1 MLPNIIE
8 AFADLPDNRRD
19 HPNRLHKLIDIVVIV
34 IWGTLANLDSWE
46 DIALYA
52 RDKEELLREYLE
64 LPYGIPSRDTLIR
77 TFALLD
83 PMIFAATFS
92 TWMEQASPES
102 REIIRQLQLDGKW
115 LLGTKNTG
123 TGKIQAMQE
132 ALKLVTLWSGEERL
146 VLAQQAVGE
155 GSSEVTTAPEILGGM
170 NLTNAVVR
178 MDAAHAQLETL
189 SVIQRQQGQ
198 YMVGVKK
205 NQKNLYQ
212 AIADLFDDH
221 QDKAETFESF
231 DVKHGR
237 VEQRQIWGLSLE
249 MPCCEQLKLADCR
262 IKQWREVGLRGFHKV
277 EQKTRRGGKES
288 QESRYYIASVTAN
301 AQDALEMVRGYWS
314 IENKQHYILDVTFN
328 EDANRTRT
336 GFAAQNLA
344 LVRRIVLNL
353 LSLERTRRLEAG
365 VKKVSMR
372 AMRVRAGWNDVALLE
387 LLGLK
392 PLERSPT
399 GQNSVDS

>member
-146 VLAQQAVGE
+146 VLAQQTVGE

-178 MDAAHAQLETL
+178 MDAAHA
-189 SVIQRQQGQ
+189 
-198 YMVGVKK
+198 
-205 NQKNLYQ
+205 
-212 AIADLFDDH
+212 
-221 QDKAETFESF
+221 
-231 DVKHGR
+231 
-237 VEQRQIWGLSLE
+237 
-249 MPCCEQLKLADCR
+249 
-262 IKQWREVGLRGFHKV
+262 
-277 EQKTRRGGKES
+277 
-288 QESRYYIASVTAN
+288 
-301 AQDALEMVRGYWS
+301 
-314 IENKQHYILDVTFN
+314 
-328 EDANRTRT
+328 
-336 GFAAQNLA
+336 
-344 LVRRIVLNL
+344 
-353 LSLERTRRLEAG
+353 
-365 VKKVSMR
+365 
-372 AMRVRAGWNDVALLE
+372 
-387 LLGLK
+387 
-392 PLERSPT
+392 
-399 GQNSVDS
+399 